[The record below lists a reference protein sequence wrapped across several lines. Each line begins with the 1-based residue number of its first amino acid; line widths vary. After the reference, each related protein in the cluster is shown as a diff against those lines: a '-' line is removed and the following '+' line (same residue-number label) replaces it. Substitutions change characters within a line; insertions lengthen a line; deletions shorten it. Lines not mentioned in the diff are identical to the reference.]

1 MALGHEDELLLWVS
15 RVGTMASAATIVRVD
30 LNQVTDYTTTRTI
43 FNTIISN
50 TSIINVASI
59 DLLEAEAGILS

>member
-1 MALGHEDELLLWVS
+1 MTLGHEDELLLWVS

>member
-59 DLLEAEAGILS
+59 DLLEAEAVILS

>member
-43 FNTIISN
+43 FNTIILN

-59 DLLEAEAGILS
+59 DLLEAEAVILS

>member
-59 DLLEAEAGILS
+59 DLLEAGAVILS

>member
-1 MALGHEDELLLWVS
+1 MALGHGDELLLWVS

-43 FNTIISN
+43 FNTIILN

-59 DLLEAEAGILS
+59 DLLEVGAVILS

>member
-43 FNTIISN
+43 FNTIILN

-59 DLLEAEAGILS
+59 DLLEVGAVILS